1 MRNRA
6 RETSVSVIS
15 QRAPARAL
23 KALALSAAVAALL
36 AVSQSGAQ
44 SPPLAPLG
52 CAPAHP
58 SGPCPDTVSY
68 FIITHPGAAIPDY
81 TRQQS
86 VSSTMYVTGSGAL
99 TSLSVSVDIEHTY
112 RGDLVVALTSPAG
125 TQVTLHNKQG
135 GSADNIKET
144 YSGVFGT
151 MLGSQVSG
159 NWTLSVGDYYEG
171 DVGVLESWSIDAAYT
186 PPRPAYPAPAA
197 FPGNF
202 ESPASKWTETGYGSW
217 TDTPQRAPTL
227 AGSSPSIL
235 GAPSALGPH
244 DAAFCPDNCVYAAD
258 RSTGAIFPNSVG
270 TSLGTVSGTSSHQS
284 GGSSG
289 SVNEATRPNSA
300 PVRQTTSLID
310 EPSAVI
316 VQ

>member
-1 MRNRA
+1 M
-6 RETSVSVIS
+6 
-15 QRAPARAL
+15 

-44 SPPLAPLG
+44 NPPLAPLG

-58 SGPCPDTVSY
+58 PGSCQDTVSY
-68 FIITHPGAAIPDY
+68 FITTRPGAAIPDY

-86 VSSTMYVTGSGAL
+86 VSSTMYITGSGAL

-135 GSADNIKET
+135 GSEDNIKET
-144 YSGVFGT
+144 YSGVFST
-151 MLGSQVSG
+151 MLNSQVSG

-202 ESPASKWTETGYGSW
+202 ESPASKWTETGDGSW
-217 TDTPQRAPTL
+217 RTDTPQRDPT
-227 AGSSPSIL
+227 
-235 GAPSALGPH
+235 LGPH
-244 DAAFCPDNCVYAAD
+244 YTAFCPDSCVRAAD
-258 RSTGAIFPNSVG
+258 RSAGAIFSNSSAG
-270 TSLGTVSGTSSHQS
+270 THLGTIYGTSSHQS
-284 GGSSG
+284 G
-289 SVNEATRPNSA
+289 SVNETTRPDSA

-310 EPSAVI
+310 EASVVV